1 MEKELLAKFKN
12 FYFQKGILSV
22 RSISYNGRV
31 FTNTGLKIPKH
42 STETE
47 REKKADTRFED
58 FNPVFANT
66 LLCDGALKI
75 NL

>member
-1 MEKELLAKFKN
+1 MSIHPKPLLIGLKDGMMSFRVAA
-12 FYFQKGILSV
+12 
-22 RSISYNGRV
+22 NGWV
-31 FTNTGLKIPKH
+31 FTNTGLKIPKF

-66 LLCDGALKI
+66 ML
-75 NL
+75 

>member
-1 MEKELLAKFKN
+1 MKPQSIIVDKKEKGLV
-12 FYFQKGILSV
+12 Y
-22 RSISYNGRV
+22 YGRV
-31 FTNTGLKIPKH
+31 FTNTGLKIPKF

-66 LLCDGALKI
+66 ML
-75 NL
+75 

>member
-1 MEKELLAKFKN
+1 MNSRTFLIA
-12 FYFQKGILSV
+12 
-22 RSISYNGRV
+22 RSCPKMAYNGWV
-31 FTNTGLKIPKH
+31 FTNTGLKIPKF

-66 LLCDGALKI
+66 VLAVRSY
-75 NL
+75 

>member
-1 MEKELLAKFKN
+1 MVVLA
-12 FYFQKGILSV
+12 
-22 RSISYNGRV
+22 YNGWV
-31 FTNTGLKIPKH
+31 FTNTGLKMPKL

-47 REKKADTRFED
+47 RKKKADTRFED

-66 LLCDGALKI
+66 VLCDGALKI

>member
-1 MEKELLAKFKN
+1 MTYHF
-12 FYFQKGILSV
+12 
-22 RSISYNGRV
+22 RSTVAMPYNGLV
-31 FTNTGLKIPKH
+31 FTNTGLKIPKF

-47 REKKADTRFED
+47 REKKAHTRFED

-66 LLCDGALKI
+66 VLCDGALKI

>member
-1 MEKELLAKFKN
+1 MLQNLN
-12 FYFQKGILSV
+12 GNRGGISD
-22 RSISYNGRV
+22 NGRV
-31 FTNTGLKIPKH
+31 FTNTGLKIPKF

-66 LLCDGALKI
+66 MLQKVRERTIKFKI
-75 NL
+75 

>member
-1 MEKELLAKFKN
+1 MQLLVCLGK
-12 FYFQKGILSV
+12 
-22 RSISYNGRV
+22 SIVDNGWV
-31 FTNTGLKIPKH
+31 FTNTGLKMPKL

-66 LLCDGALKI
+66 ML
-75 NL
+75 

>member
-1 MEKELLAKFKN
+1 MLDCGCPTVAT
-12 FYFQKGILSV
+12 
-22 RSISYNGRV
+22 NGRV
-31 FTNTGLKIPKH
+31 FTNTGLKIPKF

-66 LLCDGALKI
+66 VLSTVFLTNKI
-75 NL
+75 FKNENNKI

>member
-1 MEKELLAKFKN
+1 MSWVK
-12 FYFQKGILSV
+12 
-22 RSISYNGRV
+22 ISPNGKV
-31 FTNTGLKIPKH
+31 FTNTGIKTPKL

-66 LLCDGALKI
+66 ML
-75 NL
+75 